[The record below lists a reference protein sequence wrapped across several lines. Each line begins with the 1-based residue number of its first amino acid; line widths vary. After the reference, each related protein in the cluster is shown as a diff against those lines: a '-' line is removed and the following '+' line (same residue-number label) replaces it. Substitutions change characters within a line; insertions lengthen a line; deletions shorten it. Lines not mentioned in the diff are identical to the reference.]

1 MSDITLTNGLIDLG
15 GILTETYVRDT
26 RATPE
31 AKQELG
37 LDPTQTYK
45 ASIGIAN
52 VQEYVTM
59 TVMNIPKDDWAFFD
73 LEQFDQT
80 LKLESVY
87 VDNANQDQ
95 IEFEIFRNDGTKLL
109 EQKFKRNQTPIQF
122 PSAPL
127 PSNVVIAVH
136 ALTEIDYLQLCF
148 VPCVITSAVAGELV
162 TETSYNNYFENRNG
176 SEEQRPIIA

>member
-1 MSDITLTNGLIDLG
+1 MSDITLTNGLIDVG

-26 RATPE
+26 RATDE

-37 LDPTQTYK
+37 LDPSQTYK

-59 TVMNIPKDDWAFFD
+59 TAINVSKNDYAFFD
-73 LEQFDQT
+73 LEQFDQA

-87 VDNANQDQ
+87 IDNANQDQ
-95 IEFEIFRNDGTKLL
+95 ITFEVWRNDGNKLL
-109 EQKFKRNQTPIQF
+109 EQKFTRNKTPIQF

-127 PSNVVIAVH
+127 PPNVVIAVK
-136 ALTEIDYLQLCF
+136 ALTNIDYMQLCF
-148 VPCVITSAVAGELV
+148 VPCVIIGAQVGEIVTAVE
-162 TETSYNNYFENRNG
+162 YNNYFENKLSPEG
-176 SEEQRPIIA
+176 GLSAA